1 MLLVQL
7 AFRNL
12 FRNGRRTFLTC
23 LLITSSLVV
32 MILMDGLI
40 LGMLGVMVG
49 GITQTLEGEAQ
60 IYKSGFRDRFD
71 STLYL
76 ASPKSILTVLEED
89 ETLTAYAPRVVVPAV
104 IGSSYNTLG
113 GMVYG
118 VDPKK
123 EIATSRLRQAL
134 VEGEY
139 LSDNPRGLLMGR
151 LMAEKLEI
159 GIGDRVVLTASA
171 VDNNELVQGLFRV
184 SGIIEFGPKEL
195 DESFVFIPI
204 GAAQALFHLGDGL
217 HQIALRFKDFKDAN
231 RSDLALAREIQEE
244 GVEFKGWL
252 ALQPSVGAMLEM
264 TSYATLIIGV
274 VLFLF
279 ASLGVIN
286 SIFMSIYERLYELA
300 IAKAIGTRPAFIGGL
315 ILLEAFALA
324 VISCG
329 IGLPIAFCLMTYF
342 TANGLP
348 LGGTME
354 FSGVVLP
361 GRLYPELVWYQ
372 FVQFPLYVI
381 LLTVVAAIYPAL
393 FAARIAPARS
403 LQKAL

>member
-1 MLLVQL
+1 MLLIQL
-7 AFRNL
+7 AWRNL

-23 LLITSSLVV
+23 LLLTSSLVV
-32 MILMDGLI
+32 IILMDGLI

-60 IYKSGFRDRFD
+60 IYKAGFRDRFD

-76 ASPKSILTVLEED
+76 ESPQSILNVLNQD
-89 ETLTAYAPRVVVPAV
+89 ETLLAYAPRVVVPAV
-104 IGSSYNTLG
+104 IGSSYNSLG

-118 VDPKK
+118 VDPEK
-123 EIATSRLRQAL
+123 EAATSRLRQAL
-134 VEGEY
+134 IEGEY
-139 LSDNPRGLLMGR
+139 LSDKPRALLMGR

-184 SGIIEFGPKEL
+184 SGIVQFGPKEL
-195 DESFVFIPI
+195 DESFVFIHI
-204 GAAQALFHLGDGL
+204 KGAQALFQLGDGL
-217 HQIALRFKDFKDAN
+217 HQIALRFKDFEDAN
-231 RSDLALAREIQEE
+231 RSDLALASKIE
-244 GVEFKGWL
+244 GENIEFKGWL
-252 ALQPSVGAMLEM
+252 ALQPGIGAMLEM
-264 TSYATLIIGV
+264 TSYSTLIIGT

-286 SIFMSIYERLYELA
+286 AIFMSIYERLYELA

-315 ILLEAFALA
+315 IVLEAFGLAL
-324 VISCG
+324 ISCS
-329 IGLPIAFCLMTYF
+329 IGLPIAYCLMTYF
-342 TANGLP
+342 AGSGLP
-348 LGGTME
+348 LGGNIE
-354 FSGVVLP
+354 FSGVVLG
-361 GRLYPELVWYQ
+361 GRLYPELALHQ
-372 FVQFPLYVI
+372 FVQFPVYVI
-381 LLTVVAAIYPAL
+381 LLTLVAAIYPAL

>member
-1 MLLVQL
+1 MLLMQL

-23 LLITSSLVV
+23 LLITSSLIVI
-32 MILMDGLI
+32 ILMDGLV

-76 ASPKSILTVLEED
+76 EAPQSILMALDQD
-89 ETLTAYAPRVVVPAV
+89 ETLMSYAPRVVVPAM

-123 EIATSRLRQAL
+123 ELAVSRLRQAL

-139 LSDNPRGLLMGR
+139 LSNKPRAMLMGR

-184 SGIIEFGPKEL
+184 SGILEFGPKEL
-195 DESFVFIPI
+195 DESLVFIHVE
-204 GAAQALFHLGDGL
+204 GAQALFHLGDGL

-231 RSDLALAREIQEE
+231 RSDLALARKIQDDTI
-244 GVEFKGWL
+244 EFKGWL

-300 IAKAIGTRPAFIGGL
+300 VAKAIGTRPAFIGGL
-315 ILLEAFALA
+315 IVLEALALA

-329 IGLPIAFCLMTYF
+329 IGLPVAYCLMSF
-342 TANGLP
+342 FAANGLP

-361 GRLYPELVWYQ
+361 GRLYPELAWYQ

>member
-1 MLLVQL
+1 MLLIQL

-60 IYKSGFRDRFD
+60 IYKTGFRDRFD

-217 HQIALRFKDFKDAN
+217 HQIALRF
-231 RSDLALAREIQEE
+231 
-244 GVEFKGWL
+244 
-252 ALQPSVGAMLEM
+252 
-264 TSYATLIIGV
+264 
-274 VLFLF
+274 
-279 ASLGVIN
+279 
-286 SIFMSIYERLYELA
+286 
-300 IAKAIGTRPAFIGGL
+300 
-315 ILLEAFALA
+315 
-324 VISCG
+324 
-329 IGLPIAFCLMTYF
+329 
-342 TANGLP
+342 
-348 LGGTME
+348 
-354 FSGVVLP
+354 
-361 GRLYPELVWYQ
+361 
-372 FVQFPLYVI
+372 
-381 LLTVVAAIYPAL
+381 
-393 FAARIAPARS
+393 
-403 LQKAL
+403 